1 MLLYSTFW
9 IRRRDSCPPARSAPV
24 HTRLD
29 SFITRQVHGIAMHSR
44 KEFPFASRPLPLSPS
59 RLLRV
64 RRSDSRRRRQLRI
77 TAARLPPQRRPQAL
91 EQPRGA
97 CRQKLLRANLINT
110 KFENS
115 HVFLSWYAE
124 KLNTNNLSRQMILNG
139 SSCIPAILFRV
150 WSRTSQKDQHSGRL
164 K

>member
-29 SFITRQVHGIAMHSR
+29 SFITRQECMASPCTREKNLLSHPCHS
-44 KEFPFASRPLPLSPS
+44 PLAPAGSS
-59 RLLRV
+59 G
-64 RRSDSRRRRQLRI
+64 SNSRRRRQLRI
-77 TAARLPPQRRPQAL
+77 TAAGLPPQRRKQAL

-97 CRQKLLRANLINT
+97 FRQKLIRANLI

-115 HVFLSWYAE
+115 HVFLSWYAG